1 MDFGLQEEN
10 PNLPVY
16 IVPGTYI
23 WIWIEETIAYSNL
36 QDIFQRRKIILAH
49 FGLWQGPNK
58 ICPVPQVYFVR
69 VLTYVWIEKT
79 IAYLNLQHTFQMKKK
94 SFLC

>member
-10 PNLPVY
+10 PNLQVY

-49 FGLWQGPNK
+49 FGL
-58 ICPVPQVYFVR
+58 
-69 VLTYVWIEKT
+69 
-79 IAYLNLQHTFQMKKK
+79 
-94 SFLC
+94 